1 MRLAIHTLAILFI
14 LVGLTGCPTNPANMG
29 KAEVEKLLTDQLS
42 LKSVSIDA
50 KPQGG
55 GFTGTGQGTDGVDYK
70 IDVVQNAAEK
80 KLSYTAES
88 RNGEEIKTRH
98 ILHK

>member
-1 MRLAIHTLAILFI
+1 MRLAIHTLAIVLI

-29 KAEVEKLLTDQLS
+29 KAEVEKVLTDSLS
-42 LKSVSIDA
+42 LKSVSIEA

-55 GFTGTGQGTDGVDYK
+55 GFSGTGQGTDGIEYK
-70 IDVVQNAAEK
+70 IDVIQDPAQK

-88 RNGEEIKTRH
+88 KNGEEVKSGH